1 MSLVFYSDNA
11 FSQIS
16 EADGYEPPFD
26 TTGLMRAE
34 IFALTGIGGNLVP
47 DQPDSV
53 VIGSP
58 SMVPDTPYASFSNNA
73 SVANLDLGMPDSD
86 AQTWLLVWNPAG
98 SSLQRLIMS
107 SYIGSAGGSS
117 LLFDEF
123 GKLTA
128 AISYKTISTGAT
140 SVKYGVLS
148 QALPAGVSF
157 LSLVMNGKTFT
168 AKNRTYNNAATVT
181 LTSDQQFS
189 PGVSIH
195 VGKGGVPL
203 WGQASA
209 TNEIAAYMVFN
220 RVLSDSEIETIRQY
234 LLSNIQDVYP
244 DIVF

>member
-16 EADGYEPPFD
+16 DPDGYEPPFD

-34 IFALTGIGGNLVP
+34 IFALTGIGGNLMP
-47 DQPDSV
+47 DQPDSI

-58 SMVPDTPYASFSNNA
+58 SMVPGTPFASFSNNENI
-73 SVANLDLGMPDSD
+73 ANLDLGMPDSD
-86 AQTWLLVWNPAG
+86 QQTWLLVWNPAG

-107 SYIGSAGGSS
+107 SYSGGAGASFMVDASGI
-117 LLFDEF
+117 F
-123 GKLTA
+123 TV
-128 AISYKTISTGAT
+128 AIFYKNISTGAT
-140 SVKYGVLS
+140 NVKYGNLS
-148 QALPAGVSF
+148 TNPPAGVSF
-157 LSLVMNGKTFT
+157 LSLVKNGKTAI
-168 AKNRTYNNAATVT
+168 AKNHTYNKTATISF
-181 LTSDQQFS
+181 TSNEELV

-195 VGKGGVPL
+195 VGKGASNL

-220 RVLSDSEIETIRQY
+220 RVLSDSEIQTIHQY

-244 DIVF
+244 NVRF

>member
-58 SMVPDTPYASFSNNA
+58 SMVPGTPYASFSNNA
-73 SVANLDLGMPDSD
+73 SIANLDLRMPDSD
-86 AQTWLLVWNPAG
+86 QQTWLLVWNPAG
-98 SSLQRLIMS
+98 SSLNRMIMS
-107 SYIGSAGGSS
+107 SYNAGSGSS
-117 LLFDEF
+117 FMVDDQ
-123 GKLTA
+123 GRLTV
-128 AISYKTISTGAT
+128 AINLKIISTGAPSAKFGT
-140 SVKYGVLS
+140 IS
-148 QALPAGVSF
+148 QTIPTGVSF
-157 LSLVMNGKTFT
+157 LSLALNGKTAT
-168 AKNRTYNNAATVT
+168 AKNHTYNNAATVT
-181 LTSDQQFS
+181 LTSDQEFR

-195 VGKGGVPL
+195 VGKGDTSL
-203 WGQASA
+203 WGQAAA
-209 TNEIAAYMVFN
+209 TNQIAAYMVFN
-220 RVLSDSEIETIRQY
+220 RVLSDSEIKTIRQY

>member
-16 EADGYEPPFD
+16 DPDEYVPPFD

-34 IFALTGIGGNLVP
+34 IFALTGIGSNLMP
-47 DQPDSV
+47 GQPDSV

-58 SMVPDTPYASFSNNA
+58 SMVPGTPYASFANNA
-73 SVANLDLGMPDSD
+73 GIANLDLGMPESD
-86 AQTWLLVWNPAG
+86 QQTWLLVWNPAG

-107 SYIGSAGGSS
+107 SYGSSGGSS

-123 GKLTA
+123 GKLAA

-140 SVKYGVLS
+140 AVKYGVLS

-168 AKNRTYNNAATVT
+168 TKNHTYNNAATVT
-181 LTSDQQFS
+181 LTSDQQLN

-195 VGKGGVPL
+195 VGKGATSL
-203 WGQASA
+203 WGQAAA
-209 TNEIAAYMVFN
+209 TNQIAAYMVFN

-234 LLSNIQDVYP
+234 LLSNIQGVYP
-244 DIVF
+244 DVTF